1 MIRFIY
7 VKTTALYNT
16 NKDNYTNDIVF
27 VEEDKKFYAKGI
39 QFNDFATAISNLK
52 IFSKISD
59 GTNTYSASN
68 NNSTLTVKGSKHITA
83 TASSTGLTISDS
95 IVLKQGT
102 VDGSITIGDGDVIP
116 KNYSTLV
123 NKVDTNTNS
132 INTINGSGEGSIKK
146 AVNDAADTLADSIST
161 YYNLG
166 KEYTDDQI
174 ATAISSVY
182 RVKGTKATYADL
194 PTTGNT
200 EGDVWNVTAAY
211 GTTPAGTNWVW
222 VADSS
227 KTAGGY
233 WDALGGTVDLSNYVN
248 TVSGGAAVTNQVV
261 SAVTKSNGTLTVTH
275 RALTANDIP
284 SLAISKITNLQT
296 TLDGKVPTTR
306 TINSKALSAN
316 VTLTGADITLGGSSN
331 YSTNTVAEAFTIQD
345 SAWDGKL
352 TSAISALDKAAVGG
366 TGKVITTISET
377 DGVISAT
384 ATDLKA
390 ANVAATPVTATTS
403 MVAVTGN
410 TVEAQIKS
418 LATSVAAASG
428 TAAAAVQSVKATGD
442 SYISATPATA
452 TTGAVTVTVGMKS
465 SAIATDYSTFS
476 GSTSLTTGAAVVDYV
491 NSLNKVDSVSA
502 SGDGGSLSLS
512 ASRTSDAISITG
524 SLEWVEVTA

>member
-7 VKTTALYNT
+7 VKTDTLYQA
-16 NKDNYTNDIVF
+16 NKANYTNDIVF
-27 VEEDKKFYAKGI
+27 VEDNKKFYAKGI

-83 TASSTGLTISDS
+83 TASSSGLTISDN
-95 IVLKQGT
+95 IVLAQGT

-123 NKVDTNTNS
+123 SNVATNTHD
-132 INTINGSGEGSIKK
+132 IATIQGNGEGSIKK
-146 AVNDAADTLADSIST
+146 AINDASDILATSIT
-161 YYNLG
+161 DHYNLG
-166 KEYTDDQI
+166 KEYTDEQI
-174 ATAISSVY
+174 ATAVSSVY
-182 RVKGTKATYADL
+182 KVKGTKATYADL
-194 PTTGNT
+194 PTSGNV

-211 GTTPAGTNWVW
+211 QTTPAGTNWVW
-222 VADSS
+222 VADTS

-233 WDALGGTVDLSNYVN
+233 WDALGGTVNLSSYVN

-261 SAVTKSNGTLTVTH
+261 SAIAKSNGTLTVSH
-275 RALTANDIP
+275 RSLTANDIP

-296 TLDGKVPTTR
+296 SLDAKVPTSR
-306 TINSKALSAN
+306 TINSKALTAN
-316 VTLTGADITLGGSSN
+316 ITLAGSDIKVGGTGSYYSN
-331 YSTNTVAEAFTIQD
+331 TIADAFSIQD
-345 SAWDGKL
+345 SAFDGKL
-352 TSAISALDKAAVGG
+352 TAAIENLDAISVGG
-366 TGKVITTISET
+366 SGKVITTISET
-377 DGVISAT
+377 DGIISAT

-390 ANVAATPVTATTS
+390 VNVAATPVSATSS
-403 MVAVTGN
+403 MVAVTGS

-428 TAAAAVQSVKATGD
+428 SAAAAVQSVKATGD
-442 SYISATPATA
+442 SYISVTPTTA

-465 SAIATDYSTFS
+465 TAVATDYSTFG
-476 GSTSLTTGAAVVDYV
+476 GSTSLTTAAAVVDYV
-491 NSLNKVDSVSA
+491 NSLGKVSTISA

-512 ASRTSDAISITG
+512 ASRTYDAVSITG

>member
-7 VKTTALYNT
+7 VKTDALYQA
-16 NKDNYTNDIVF
+16 NKANYTNDIVF
-27 VEEDKKFYAKGI
+27 VEEGVKFYAKGL

-83 TASSTGLTISDS
+83 TASSSGLTISDN
-95 IVLKQGT
+95 IVLKQGSA
-102 VDGSITIGDGDVIP
+102 DGSITIGDGDVIP
-116 KNYSTLV
+116 KNYTTLV
-123 NKVDTNTNS
+123 GNVTTNTQN
-132 INTINGSGEGSIKK
+132 IATIQGEGEGSIKK
-146 AVNDAADTLADSIST
+146 AVNDAADTLASSVS
-161 YYNLG
+161 YYYGLG
-166 KEYTDDQI
+166 KDYTDEQI
-174 ATAISSVY
+174 ATAVSSVY
-182 RVKGTKATYADL
+182 KVKGTKATYADL
-194 PTTGNT
+194 PTSGNV

-222 VADSS
+222 VADTS

-233 WDALGGTVDLSNYVN
+233 WDALGGTVDLSSYVN
-248 TVSGGAAVTNQVV
+248 AVSGGAAVTNQVV
-261 SAVTKSNGTLTVTH
+261 SAVTKSNGTLTVSH

-296 TLDGKVPTTR
+296 TLDAKVPTSR
-306 TINSKALSAN
+306 TINSKALTAN
-316 VTLTGADITLGGSSN
+316 ITLAGSDIKVGGSGS
-331 YSTNTVAEAFTIQD
+331 YSTNTIADAFSIQD
-345 SAWDGKL
+345 SAFDGKL
-352 TSAISALDKAAVGG
+352 TAAIVDLDVSAVGG

-377 DGVISAT
+377 DGKISAT

-390 ANVAATPVTATTS
+390 ANVAATPVTATSS
-403 MVAVTGN
+403 MVAVTGS

-428 TAAAAVQSVKATGD
+428 SAAAAVQSVKATGD
-442 SYISATPATA
+442 SYISATPTTA
-452 TTGAVTVTVGMKS
+452 TTGVVTVTVGMKS
-465 SAIATDYSTFS
+465 TAIATDYTTFS
-476 GSTSLTTGAAVVDYV
+476 GSTSLTTGASVVDYV
-491 NSLNKVDSVSA
+491 NSLGKVDSVSA

-512 ASRTSDAISITG
+512 ASRTSNAVSITG